1 MVAGPFDEDDLLGQL
16 SSLEVFSFG
25 QEEFIVTGELI
36 PLFESPLRFKVEKS
50 PVC

>member
-1 MVAGPFDEDDLLGQL
+1 MVAGPFDEDDLLVQL